1 MKEGFDVGDEETV
14 ASALWGTRRT
24 QLIQLSKI
32 VTQSD
37 LDLLSGLAKRL
48 ADAGELGVAKLL
60 DGIVSGIIR
69 AKAQL

>member
-1 MKEGFDVGDEETV
+1 MGDEETV